1 MASELS
7 LPRPRTALALLREAI
22 IPADAPNDASI
33 QLIITVNDASVNIR
47 EFSAY
52 LSLIDKTYGR
62 LSPQGLASYSQTPY
76 AQLPVSFRQGSLE
89 VIISEL
95 LSHIDSVTVIII
107 LRYLLKYLPTG
118 LKDVAAAYHDYQ
130 EGMLVRER
138 RKQLR
143 EEVKQDQELAV
154 LDNNRKNEIVALL
167 DMLYWHERRQ
177 LPAAQRFAVK
187 YVQKVI
193 LKLVHRDDPKNRIQK
208 LPMPS

>member
-22 IPADAPNDASI
+22 IPADTPNDTSI
-33 QLIITVNDASVNIR
+33 QLIITVSDAAVNAR

-62 LSPQGLASYSQTPY
+62 LSPQGLASYSQTPH
-76 AQLPVSFRQGSLE
+76 AQLSVSFRPGSLE

-95 LSHIDSVTVIII
+95 ISHIDSVTAIVV
-107 LRYLLKYLPTG
+107 LRYLLKYLPAG
-118 LKDVAAAYHDYQ
+118 LKEVASAYRDYE

-138 RKQLR
+138 RRQLR
-143 EEVKQDQELAV
+143 EEVKQDQELAA

-177 LPAAQRFAVK
+177 LPAAQRFAAK

-193 LKLVHRDDPKNRIQK
+193 LKLVHRNDPKE
-208 LPMPS
+208 